1 MYKINTRDKVRVLKL
16 GETVWLDGKI
26 VQVANVPCFKCCFF
40 KLGFGKSLCTMSFPC
55 NELVGI
61 NNLYRFAFIEI
72 KGGV

>member
-40 KLGFGKSLCTMSFPC
+40 KLGFCTMSFPC
-55 NELVGI
+55 DELVGKY
-61 NNLYRFAFIEI
+61 NLYRFAFIEI

>member
-26 VQVANVPCFKCCFF
+26 VQVANIPCFHCCFF
-40 KLGFGKSLCTMSFPC
+40 KLRGSSGSCTMSFPC
-55 NELVGI
+55 DELVGI
-61 NNLYRFAFIEI
+61 NNLYKFAFIEI